1 MEPIDFIPH
10 GGGPCFFMDW
20 TMGPADT
27 WNNMA
32 AFLRSYNTQPHPKA
46 ILLVSGHWE
55 ESAFSLT
62 THPNPP
68 LIYDY
73 SGFPP
78 HTYKL
83 EYNAPGSPALAA
95 RAAQLLQQSNLPTRL
110 DPTRGWDHGVFLPLK
125 LMYPDAQIP
134 IVQLSLHNSL
144 DPALHLRAGAALE
157 PLLTEGVRIIASGM
171 SYHNLRQFGPRAA
184 APSEAFDQWLTQ
196 ALSAEDRNAQLTHWA
211 AAPSARDA
219 HPREEHLIPLM
230 VAAGAA
236 GPSRADKIYTDHVM
250 GARVSAF
257 RLHPSSTL

>member
-1 MEPIDFIPH
+1 MEPIEFIPH
-10 GGGPCFFMDW
+10 GGGPCFFTDW

-32 AFLRSYNTQPHPKA
+32 AFLRSFHTEPHPKA

-73 SGFPP
+73 YGFPP

-83 EYNAPGSPALAA
+83 EYNAPGSPELAA
-95 RAAQLLQQSNLPTRL
+95 RAAELLQQSNLPTRL
-110 DPTRGWDHGVFLPLK
+110 DPARGWDHGVFIPLK
-125 LMYPDAQIP
+125 LMYPDANIP

-144 DPALHLRAGAALE
+144 DPALHLRAGAALK
-157 PLLTEGVRIIASGM
+157 PLLSEGVRLIASGM

-184 APSEAFDQWLTQ
+184 APSEAFDQWLTA
-196 ALSAEDRNAQLTHWA
+196 ALTAEDRNDQLTHWA
-211 AAPSARDA
+211 AAPAARDA

-236 GPSRADKIYTDHVM
+236 SPAPAEKTYTDHVL

-257 RLHPSSTL
+257 RLHPS